1 MSKDDI
7 ISKVYFDP
15 AGYGSINETLKDA
28 KKYDNSITY
37 EDVKKWKDK
46 HTERKTNL
54 RGQNS
59 FIAHKAAEEYQMDL
73 MFFTDLKDPEYAQ
86 GLLMVDIFTKYTVVV
101 PVKTKQIPDVKIA
114 IEEAIKKMG
123 QKPITV
129 YSDNEGAFVSNIIQA
144 YFKDNNIRH
153 ITTLGHAPVAERQI
167 RTIKHMIYQRVEKTK
182 QKWHEVLYAVLLTY
196 NNKLIHSTTKMTPNE
211 AKKPENELTVKLNLE
226 LKRKNNRI
234 YPNVNVGDMV
244 KVYKKKDKLDKE
256 RLSLWSKEVYR
267 VERIDES
274 MGQKFYKLEG
284 KPKALMRG
292 EILLQ
297 N

>member
-7 ISKVYFDP
+7 ISKVFFDP

-28 KKYDNSITY
+28 KKYDSSITY

-59 FIAHKAAEEYQMDL
+59 FIAHKPAEEYQMDL
-73 MFFTDLKDPEYAQ
+73 MFFTDLKDPEYVQ

>member
-1 MSKDDI
+1 MTKDDI

-28 KKYDNSITY
+28 KKYDSSITY